1 LSSPEPPRRGRPR
14 DPEVERRIREAA
26 ISVYADV
33 GWSGFNIERVAKEA
47 SVGKG
52 SVYLRWTSASQL
64 LLEAFETEL
73 RFVDENIDTGTL
85 RGDLEALAHQI
96 AHVYEGDH
104 GRAYLRM
111 RIEAHSIP
119 GFDQYFEFQQ
129 AQMAASRKIV
139 RRAVH
144 RGELPADTR
153 VTMLLDVLSGGL
165 LVHSLTTPRLL
176 VSAKSQRQYPSD
188 LVDFIL
194 RAAEAGKSR
203 AAG

>member
-1 LSSPEPPRRGRPR
+1 MSSTQPPRRGRPR
-14 DPEVERRIREAA
+14 DPDVERRIREAA
-26 ISVYADV
+26 VSVYAEV

-64 LLEAFETEL
+64 LLEAFQTEL
-73 RFVDENIDTGTL
+73 RFVDETIDTGSL

-96 AHVYEGDH
+96 ARVYEGDH
-104 GRAYLRM
+104 GRAYLRIS
-111 RIEAHSIP
+111 IEADSIP
-119 GFDQYFEFQQ
+119 GFDQYVEFQQ
-129 AQMAASRKIV
+129 SQMATSRRIV

-153 VTMLLDVLSGGL
+153 VTMLLDLLSGGL
-165 LVHSLTTPRLL
+165 LVHALNTPETLASSM
-176 VSAKSQRQYPSD
+176 VQRRYPSD

-194 RAAEAGKSR
+194 RAANAEASR